1 MYFYLIPPIYIA
13 GHLLFY
19 QLLNGWLISA
29 SKIYRGSKCLKY
41 LLFLVIAALALIVL
55 LGCFLPESPFMF
67 SLARIAN
74 IWFGVM
80 FYMGLTVLFVSFTVK
95 ILGSVTKTDPFRN
108 RKLAA
113 ILLVLVVVET
123 IGLNVYGIL
132 HAMDV
137 KVHERTVTIEKPF
150 TIGEGAEAHSSLKA
164 VLIGDLHMSVNSRPA
179 TIQRMVD
186 RINEQDADLVVAAG
200 DFLTSTYYGLKDPE
214 TYQEILR
221 GIRSRY
227 GVYAVYG
234 NHDVEEP
241 LLGGFP
247 MTGKDKAF
255 RSDEIRSFIAGC
267 GFEILSDQ
275 VVEVVDGKIVLVCRE
290 DGEKTGNGTV
300 RRMEAKELMA
310 GIDTTKPVLVLE
322 HEPVDFK
329 NLHDA
334 GADLV
339 LSGHTHAGQI
349 FPATVI
355 TPLFNKNNYGLKTV
369 DGVQSIVTSG
379 VGFYGPPLRV
389 GSDSEIMVVNLEFS
403 ART

>member
-19 QLLNGWLISA
+19 LLLNWWLSSA
-29 SKIYRGSKCLKY
+29 SQIYHGSRCLKC
-41 LLFLVIAALALIVL
+41 LLFLVIAAFALIGL
-55 LGCFLPESPFMF
+55 LDCFLPENPFKF
-67 SLARIAN
+67 FLARIAN
-74 IWFGVM
+74 IWFGIM
-80 FYMGLTVLFVSFTVK
+80 FYMGLTVLLISITLK
-95 ILGSVTKTDPFRN
+95 IWEAVTKTDLLRN
-108 RKLAA
+108 RTLAIA
-113 ILLVLVVVET
+113 LIVLVAVET
-123 IGLNVYGIL
+123 ICLNIYGAL
-132 HAMDV
+132 HAVDV

-150 TIGEGAEAHSSLKA
+150 TIGEGAEARRSLKV
-164 VLIGDLHMSVNSRPA
+164 VLIGDLHMSVNSRPE
-179 TIQRMVD
+179 TIQKMVD
-186 RINEQDADLVVAAG
+186 RVNEQDADLVVAVG

-275 VVEVVDGKIVLVCRE
+275 VVDAVDGKIVLVCRE
-290 DGEKTGNGTV
+290 DRDKTGNGSV

-310 GIDTTKPVLVLE
+310 GIDRTKPVLVLE

-329 NLHDA
+329 NLYEA

-339 LSGHTHAGQI
+339 FSGHTHAGQI

-355 TPLFNKNNYGLKTV
+355 TPFFNKNNYGLKTV
-369 DGVQSIVTSG
+369 NGVQSVVTSG

-389 GSDSEIMVVNLEFS
+389 GSDSEIMVVDLEFS
-403 ART
+403 AGS